1 MRRGAWGPIPSHV
14 PVGNPPSPPRASQD
28 ARLPSP
34 SSSQRLRALLTA
46 PSWGSRRSQPKAL
59 APGGGYASGRSP
71 LPQPPPPPAEATRKF
86 TRDLAPLRHGPAWE
100 AGPSAP
106 PAAAAPEAALGGAA
120 PRRGSGGRGRPLA
133 RRGRGLPAPLGPR
146 RSAGCLQRPRGPL
159 SPPCALLTSFIL
171 SHPHPPTLFPNS
183 DSLPAPWQQR
193 RLLLLWWLSRRRAEP
208 EKPVRLL
215 KKTPADPPL
224 SQPLKVQGRRG
235 LAGGRIGSRQK
246 G

>member
-1 MRRGAWGPIPSHV
+1 MLADEARCRSH
-14 PVGNPPSPPRASQD
+14 PHPRPKPLESLLGISPPCA
-28 ARLPSP
+28 
-34 SSSQRLRALLTA
+34 TA
-46 PSWGSRRSQPKAL
+46 PRGKQVP
-59 APGGGYASGRSP
+59 
-71 LPQPPPPPAEATRKF
+71 
-86 TRDLAPLRHGPAWE
+86 
-100 AGPSAP
+100 AP

-120 PRRGSGGRGRPLA
+120 APAGIRGRGRPLA

-171 SHPHPPTLFPNS
+171 SHPHPPTPFPNS

-193 RLLLLWWLSRRRAEP
+193 PLPLLWLSRRRAEP

-215 KKTPADPPL
+215 KKTRADPPL

-235 LAGGRIGSRQK
+235 LAEGRLAQDAKAKRRG
-246 G
+246 